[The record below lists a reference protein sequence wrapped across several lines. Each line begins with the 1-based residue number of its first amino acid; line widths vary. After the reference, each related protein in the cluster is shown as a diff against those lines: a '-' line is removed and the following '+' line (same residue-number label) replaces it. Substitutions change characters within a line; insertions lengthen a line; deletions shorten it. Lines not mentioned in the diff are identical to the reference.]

1 MQPALGLGM
10 LWSGRYQGFTPP
22 SRCALR
28 RAHPF
33 ALECILFEDG
43 GDAGSMCASV
53 KREARAGCPRHG
65 AFCSGAFLRD
75 YRAYGART

>member
-28 RAHPF
+28 RAHTF
-33 ALECILFEDG
+33 ALECILVEDG
-43 GDAGSMCASV
+43 GDTGPSV
-53 KREARAGCPRHG
+53 PVRSLGII
-65 AFCSGAFLRD
+65 
-75 YRAYGART
+75 ARTGRVPEFG